1 MNNQEINLDMSF
13 EWCRT
18 MEEFRRVAESMQ
30 QFVIVQMLKPRIFV
44 DGDQWCVLYGDNLQE
59 GICGFGDTPIS
70 AVIAFN
76 DAWNLKVVMPK
87 STEKGVKE

>member
-1 MNNQEINLDMSF
+1 MNNQEINLDMSS

-18 MEEFRRVAESMQ
+18 VEQFKRVAETMQ

-44 DGDQWCVLYGDNLQE
+44 DGGRWCVLYGDNLQE
-59 GICGFGDTPIS
+59 GIIGFGDTPID

-76 DAWNLKVVMPK
+76 NAWN
-87 STEKGVKE
+87 EKISAKKGGE